1 MNHRG
6 IWVTGTVLA
15 VIVLVAQIAGAS
27 TRDVSVPL
35 AANAAVTTEVTTTTT
50 AAMSL
55 PEQASAVAREN
66 SENGLANASIN
77 ARGNT
82 TVEANE
88 NTPNAAAAPT
98 DGTPGARPGWG
109 CGDKNH
115 THSGPPGRP
124 GATPPPGCN
133 KP

>member
-35 AANAAVTTEVTTTTT
+35 AANAAVTTELTTATT

-55 PEQASAVAREN
+55 PEQASVEARGHADKAKANVEARE
-66 SENGLANASIN
+66 
-77 ARGNT
+77 NT

-88 NTPNAAAAPT
+88 NTTAPAAAPSDST
-98 DGTPGARPGWG
+98 TGARPGWG

-124 GATPPPGCN
+124 GATPPPGCA
-133 KP
+133 KK

>member
-6 IWVTGTVLA
+6 IWVTGAVLA

-35 AANAAVTTEVTTTTT
+35 AANAAVTTELTTATT

-55 PEQASAVAREN
+55 PEQASLEARGHADKAKANVEARE
-66 SENGLANASIN
+66 
-77 ARGNT
+77 NT

-88 NTPNAAAAPT
+88 NTTAPAAAPSDST
-98 DGTPGARPGWG
+98 TGARPGWG

-124 GATPPPGCN
+124 GATPPPGCT
-133 KP
+133 KK